1 MSADVQESSAGTGL
15 DGLLATNQT
24 WHLDPWHSAVQF
36 ATRNRGA
43 GRVRGRFIHA
53 SGSVTTGADLSE
65 ATATVEIDT
74 ASLTTGVSARDHH
87 LRSGAFFDVDQ
98 FPTAT
103 FVSRELVRDGV
114 EEAILVGDLTFK
126 GQSQEVRLAVRWEGS
141 ADDPFQEGATHLAFS
156 ATGSLRLSE
165 LGLGQPLGRF
175 KVPGLGDTVDLVLD
189 VVLVSYDPATKITD
203 IPID

>member
-1 MSADVQESSAGTGL
+1 MSSSTLQKPAPVGV
-15 DGLLATNQT
+15 DDLLATQQM
-24 WHLDPWHSAVQF
+24 WYLDPWHTAVHF

-43 GRVRGRFIHA
+43 GRVRGRFLHT
-53 SGSVTTGADLSE
+53 SGTVTPGADLSE
-65 ATATVEIDT
+65 ATVRVEIDA

-87 LRSGAFFDVDQ
+87 LRTAGFVDVEQ

-103 FVSRELVRDGV
+103 FASREVVRDGI

-126 GQSQEVRLAVRWEGS
+126 GRSQELRLAVRFEGS
-141 ADDPFQEGATHLAFS
+141 ADDPFREGATHVAFS

-175 KVPGLGDTVDLVLD
+175 KVPGLGDTVELTLD
-189 VVLVSYDPATKITD
+189 VVLVSYDPAPMVSG